1 MPRLTN
7 HSGMTIAALEK
18 MLQRQRGE
26 LDALTKE
33 RQRVLKQLAAVDARL
48 RTVSGGATT
57 GPSLTPR
64 GRVRNSMSLVGAMT
78 QVLEK
83 AGKPLKVR
91 DIAQGVLDSGYQS
104 EAVNFR
110 TMVNQML
117 IKQRKQFAKVDRAVY
132 ALKK

>member
-1 MPRLTN
+1 MPRLQN
-7 HSGMTIAALEK
+7 PAAMTIAVLEK
-18 MLQRQRGE
+18 MLQKRRSE
-26 LDALTKE
+26 LDSLTRE
-33 RQRVLKQLAAVDARL
+33 RRRVLKQLAAIDDRL
-48 RTVSGGATT
+48 RTVSGGAI
-57 GPSLTPR
+57 GGAALTPR
-64 GRVRNSMSLVGAMT
+64 GRVRNSMSLVAAMA